1 MNYSLNK
8 TRVFNCRFW
17 WNLWFK
23 QCKYLYLSKTQT
35 QKKWK
40 GANPVPQQTKPP
52 IKRVEPISKGPD
64 IKHNPLGQP
73 SMRVAADTSIQRRE
87 EEKLKQLEKEHRKE
101 EERQKKNISGTIKPA
116 NNFNPSTDCE
126 RLHDALMEDHP
137 NDDVI
142 IEVLTTRS
150 NGQRQILKNKWSSKY
165 KKVRISM
172 RIKRVNV
179 P

>member
-1 MNYSLNK
+1 M
-8 TRVFNCRFW
+8 
-17 WNLWFK
+17 
-23 QCKYLYLSKTQT
+23 
-35 QKKWK
+35 
-40 GANPVPQQTKPP
+40 
-52 IKRVEPISKGPD
+52 
-64 IKHNPLGQP
+64 KHNPLGQP

-87 EEKLKQLEKEHRKE
+87 EEKLKQLEKEHRRE

-137 NDDVI
+137 DEDVI

-165 KKVRISM
+165 KKVRIDKTFNLKDYM
-172 RIKRVNV
+172 YYNAR
-179 P
+179 